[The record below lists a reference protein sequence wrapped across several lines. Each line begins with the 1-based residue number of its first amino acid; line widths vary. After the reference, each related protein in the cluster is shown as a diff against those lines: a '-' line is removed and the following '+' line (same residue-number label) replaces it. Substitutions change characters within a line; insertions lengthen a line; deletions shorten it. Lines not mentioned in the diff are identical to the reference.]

1 MGFTKALRLK
11 SLLDGMTPGQDV
23 GMVFIQQVYKI
34 PIVNSNS
41 KASTS
46 IPPSLVSDDHLLFHQ
61 KVRCNQKRILV
72 PMAPPPAPSIWVHR
86 LCLPSIALG
95 ELSQFLGFHPLL
107 LLKDFDLATIHPL
120 S

>member
-34 PIVNSNS
+34 LIVNSNS

-46 IPPSLVSDDHLLFHQ
+46 ISSQLSL
-61 KVRCNQKRILV
+61 R
-72 PMAPPPAPSIWVHR
+72 
-86 LCLPSIALG
+86 
-95 ELSQFLGFHPLL
+95 
-107 LLKDFDLATIHPL
+107 
-120 S
+120 